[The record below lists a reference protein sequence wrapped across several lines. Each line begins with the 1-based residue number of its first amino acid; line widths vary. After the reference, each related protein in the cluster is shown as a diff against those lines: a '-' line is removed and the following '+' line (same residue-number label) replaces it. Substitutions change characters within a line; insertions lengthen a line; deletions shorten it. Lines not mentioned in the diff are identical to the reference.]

1 MKKLIFKK
9 LFRDISLFFI
19 VLSLCLTLIIWVIQ
33 AVNFLDF
40 VSEDGH
46 GFRIYFS
53 YTLLNFPKILSRL
66 FCIVFF
72 ISVIYVLIKY
82 ENNNELILFWTLGI
96 DKIEF
101 VKNLTKFSFFFL
113 IIQILLTLF
122 IVPRTQD
129 LARSYIRSSNID
141 FFPSLIKE
149 KKFIDTVSDLTI
161 YVNEKNRNKR
171 IMKDIFI
178 KDQISGE
185 NFQIIFAKE
194 GSLSNKENKNFLILS
209 EGEIFNH
216 DKNGSTNFSFETFE
230 LNLSNYSTKTTTY
243 PKIQELKTNILIRC
257 IQNLYYDSNI
267 DITAEKIKCDKKNS
281 TNINQELFKRIYLPL
296 YIPLITLISCLLIL
310 KSKEQKIFNNYK
322 LIIFLFGFFII
333 FFSEISIKYVG
344 ESLLN
349 NYLLISFPFFFYL
362 LTYSFV
368 LKKLNY
374 KKLSN
379 D

>member
-310 KSKEQKIFNNYK
+310 KSKEQKIFNNY
-322 LIIFLFGFFII
+322 
-333 FFSEISIKYVG
+333 
-344 ESLLN
+344 
-349 NYLLISFPFFFYL
+349 
-362 LTYSFV
+362 
-368 LKKLNY
+368 
-374 KKLSN
+374 
-379 D
+379 

>member
-216 DKNGSTNFSFETFE
+216 DKSGSTNFSFETFE

>member
-216 DKNGSTNFSFETFE
+216 DKSGSTNFSFETFE

-243 PKIQELKTNILIRC
+243 PKIQELKKNILIRC

>member
-9 LFRDISLFFI
+9 LFKDISLFFI
-19 VLSLCLTLIIWVIQ
+19 VLLLCLTLIIWVIQ

-66 FCIVFF
+66 FCLVFF
-72 ISVIYVLIKY
+72 ISVIYILIRY

-96 DKIEF
+96 NKIEF
-101 VKNLTKFSFFFL
+101 IKNLTKFSLLFL
-113 IIQILLTLF
+113 IIHIILTSLV
-122 IVPRTQD
+122 VPVTQD
-129 LARSYIRSSNID
+129 LARSFIRSSNID

-161 YVNEKNRNKR
+161 YVDEKNKKK
-171 IMKDIFI
+171 MKNIFI

-185 NFQIIFAKE
+185 NFQIIVAKE
-194 GSLSNKENKNFLILS
+194 GYLIDKNNNNFLILN
-209 EGEIFNH
+209 EGEIFNN
-216 DKNGSTNFSFETFE
+216 DSGESTNFSFETFE
-230 LNLSNYSTKTTTY
+230 LNLSNYTTKTTTY
-243 PKIQELKTNILIRC
+243 PKIQELKTEVLIKC
-257 IQNLYYDSNI
+257 IQNLYFNANI
-267 DITAEKIKCDKKNS
+267 NISGEKIRCDKKNS
-281 TNINQELFKRIYLPL
+281 TNINQEFFKRIYLPF
-296 YIPLITLISCLLIL
+296 YIPLITLICCFLIL

-322 LIIFLFGFFII
+322 LIIFLIGFFII

-344 ESLLN
+344 TELSN
-349 NYLLISFPFFFYL
+349 NLILMSFPFLFYL
-362 LTYSFV
+362 FTYLIV
-368 LKKLNY
+368 LRNLKYKRLLN
-374 KKLSN
+374 